1 MQYIETIKIE
11 NGKCCNW
18 PYHLQRMQSI
28 CGENFILNLEIPISA
43 GFNKVKCRI
52 VYDPYQII
60 EITYTPYIL
69 PTIRSL
75 KIIESPLLQY
85 DHKYADRSEINNLKE
100 QRKNCDDILICQ
112 HGAVCDSSF
121 SNVVFENKEGFFTPR
136 TALLYG
142 TKRQI
147 LLDTKRI
154 QEIRINLDDLP
165 KYERIYLINAM
176 LELEDAICIETAAI
190 TY

>member
-1 MQYIETIKIE
+1 
-11 NGKCCNW
+11 
-18 PYHLQRMQSI
+18 
-28 CGENFILNLEIPISA
+28 
-43 GFNKVKCRI
+43 
-52 VYDPYQII
+52 
-60 EITYTPYIL
+60 
-69 PTIRSL
+69 
-75 KIIESPLLQY
+75 SPLLQY